1 MKNSLSRLTVAL
13 RVPCLLAAVCCAA
26 VAADAD
32 KGEHAISFADGKLK
46 LVAPDSWKR
55 TKPQNNIIEHEFT
68 IPAAEGDA
76 RDGRLTVS
84 TATGGVEPNVQRW
97 IGQFSQPDG
106 SETKNQAK
114 TKKLAAAGE
123 DIFLVDLSGTF
134 KDRPAP
140 FAPAVERPK
149 YRMLGAIIST
159 KKLGTHFVK
168 FYGPEKTVAD
178 NEKGFMKM
186 IEGLEEKK

>member
-1 MKNSLSRLTVAL
+1 MKNSSFRPTVAL
-13 RVPCLLAAVCCAA
+13 GVLCLLAAICSTAA
-26 VAADAD
+26 ATDAD

-55 TKPQNNIIEHEFT
+55 TKPQNNVIEHEFA

-84 TATGGVEPNVQRW
+84 TAAGGVEPNVQRW
-97 IGQFSQPDG
+97 IGQFIQPDG
-106 SETKNQAK
+106 SDTKNRAK

-134 KDRPAP
+134 KDQAGP

-149 YRMLGAIIST
+149 YRLLGAIIST

-168 FYGPEKTVAD
+168 FYGPEKTIAD